1 MNLLFNNGPF
11 YEAINHILT
20 LIHVITKKFQKFACN
35 LIYTIGLVCIM
46 YLCLDSD
53 TFVIKNHVIADFWCC
68 CKEMLSFHP
77 LLQYLPPVD
86 GRARCG
92 FVGLKNGGAT
102 CYMNSVIQQLYM
114 VPGIPEVVLGTE
126 EDKPDEER
134 SGVTND
140 LAYISV

>member
-1 MNLLFNNGPF
+1 M
-11 YEAINHILT
+11 I
-20 LIHVITKKFQKFACN
+20 
-35 LIYTIGLVCIM
+35 
-46 YLCLDSD
+46 
-53 TFVIKNHVIADFWCC
+53 
-68 CKEMLSFHP
+68 SFHP
-77 LLQYLPPVD
+77 ILQYLPPVD

-134 SGVTND
+134 SGVISRGVNFTR
-140 LAYISV
+140 LA

>member
-1 MNLLFNNGPF
+1 
-11 YEAINHILT
+11 
-20 LIHVITKKFQKFACN
+20 
-35 LIYTIGLVCIM
+35 
-46 YLCLDSD
+46 
-53 TFVIKNHVIADFWCC
+53 
-68 CKEMLSFHP
+68 MLSFH
-77 LLQYLPPVD
+77 LILQYLPPVD

-134 SGVTND
+134 SGVIKD